1 MSSGDR
7 REAAPAAGEV
17 KNGVVSGDL
26 SQRQIQSEPASGVVA
41 PSQNQRLRL
50 NPSKDHKPESYDD
63 MQLDFSPSIF
73 SSLERY
79 LPPPMLGLNREEK
92 VQRHRDYRQKIITNY
107 QPLHREL
114 YNLHIGNFFVPP
126 FVKAIQD
133 NTEES
138 FRSIIS
144 EPSPG
149 VFTFEMLQPRF
160 CELLLAEVENFEKW
174 VNEAKFRIMRPNTMN
189 KYGAVL
195 DDFGLETMLDKLME
209 TYIRPL
215 SKVFFAEVGG
225 STLDSHHGFV
235 VEYGKDRDVDLGFH
249 VDDSEV
255 TLNVCLGKQFTGGEL
270 FFRGTRCEKH
280 VNTGS
285 QTEEIFDYSH
295 VPGRA
300 VLHRGR
306 HRHGARATT
315 SGHRVN
321 LLLWC
326 RRRENMDYIALR
338 RENME
343 CHWLLSAAAAAV
355 ADSSLCC
362 SFAEVKMPF
371 VDQKFIFLYSSVF
384 REMKRY
390 QKDFSSWCGE
400 CFREKKERQRL
411 SIAATKSVKNSV
423 LPMHT
428 RTI

>member
-1 MSSGDR
+1 MSSRDR

-79 LPPPMLGLNREEK
+79 LPPPMLGVNREEK
-92 VQRHRDYRQKIITNY
+92 VKFMREILMKYLPQGERTRVQRHRDYRQKIITNY

-326 RRRENMDYIALR
+326 R
-338 RENME
+338 
-343 CHWLLSAAAAAV
+343 
-355 ADSSLCC
+355 
-362 SFAEVKMPF
+362 
-371 VDQKFIFLYSSVF
+371 SSVF

-411 SIAATKSVKNSV
+411 SIAATKSELLKQEGES
-423 LPMHT
+423 T
-428 RTI
+428 T

>member
-7 REAAPAAGEV
+7 REEAPAAGEV

-26 SQRQIQSEPASGVVA
+26 GQRQIQSEPASGVVV

-79 LPPPMLGLNREEK
+79 LPPPMLVVNREEK
-92 VQRHRDYRQKIITNY
+92 VKFMREILMKYLPQGERTRVQRHRDYRQKIITNY

-326 RRRENMDYIALR
+326 R
-338 RENME
+338 
-343 CHWLLSAAAAAV
+343 
-355 ADSSLCC
+355 
-362 SFAEVKMPF
+362 
-371 VDQKFIFLYSSVF
+371 SSVF

-411 SIAATKSVKNSV
+411 SIAATKSELLKQEGES
-423 LPMHT
+423 T
-428 RTI
+428 T

>member
-1 MSSGDR
+1 MSLPGADR
-7 REAAPAAGEV
+7 REVQGPSPVSGGG
-17 KNGVVSGDL
+17 NGVAVASDL
-26 SQRQIQSEPASGVVA
+26 NRLAIVASNQSTS
-41 PSQNQRLRL
+41 QRLRL
-50 NPSKDHKPESYDD
+50 NPNKDHKPDSYEDL
-63 MQLDFSPSIF
+63 QLDFSPSIF

-79 LPPPMLGLNREEK
+79 LPPTMLALPRDDKVKFMKDILLKYLPHGERNR
-92 VQRHRDYRQKIITNY
+92 VQKHREYRQKIISNY
-107 QPLHREL
+107 QPLHREI
-114 YNLHIGNFFVPP
+114 YTMHPQTFFVPS
-126 FVKAIQD
+126 FLKAIND
-133 NTEES
+133 NSEES
-138 FRSIIS
+138 FRSIMS

-149 VFTFEMLQPRF
+149 VFTFEMIQPRF
-160 CELLLAEVENFEKW
+160 CELLLSEVENFEKW

-209 TYIRPL
+209 GYIRPI
-215 SKVFFAEVGG
+215 SKVFFQEVGG

-255 TLNVCLGKQFTGGEL
+255 TLNVCLGKQFSGGEL
-270 FFRGTRCEKH
+270 FFRGTRCDKH

-285 QTEEIFDYSH
+285 QSEEIFDYSH

-315 SGHRVN
+315 SGHRIK

-326 RRRENMDYIALR
+326 R
-338 RENME
+338 
-343 CHWLLSAAAAAV
+343 
-355 ADSSLCC
+355 
-362 SFAEVKMPF
+362 
-371 VDQKFIFLYSSVF
+371 SSVF
-384 REMKRY
+384 REMKKY

-411 SIAATKSVKNSV
+411 SIAATKSELLRKEGES
-423 LPMHT
+423 T
-428 RTI
+428 T